1 MLFRSLVTKAKAL
14 ECITNA
20 GVEQV
25 LESTLVPSLEQTLKA
40 FSVSIHA
47 WMLSLDSSPLPPLQ
61 IKNGLVQEA
70 TEGVKAYNKMNYFRL
85 GIQQFTAPPLANAAS
100 SSPQAAASSLPRVT
114 RPSSAEA
121 PSSNKRAKASPSTIQ
136 GSNVRPLGYSQRA
149 CSVGLVVHWGDYFN
163 GTNVKQAF
171 CSKYPEVAWND
182 SYFPCLLAKLNTSS
196 RFLSY
201 VPLGTSE
208 ETIRAL
214 RAWYTA
220 GRGKAFKIA
229 QPLDFQ

>member
-1 MLFRSLVTKAKAL
+1 
-14 ECITNA
+14 
-20 GVEQV
+20 
-25 LESTLVPSLEQTLKA
+25 VPSLEQTLKA

-47 WMLSLDSSPLPPLQ
+47 WMLSLDSSPPPPLQ

-100 SSPQAAASSLPRVT
+100 STSQASHPRVT

-121 PSSNKRAKASPSTIQ
+121 PSSSNKRAKASPSTVQ
-136 GSNVRPLGYSQRA
+136 GSDVRPLGFSQRA
-149 CSVGLVVHWGDYFN
+149 CSVGLVVRWGDYFN
-163 GTNVKQAF
+163 ATNVKQAF
-171 CSKYPEVAWND
+171 CSKYPEVPWND
-182 SYFPCLLAKLNTSS
+182 SYLPCLLAKLNTSS

-220 GRGKAFKIA
+220 GRGKAFKMA